1 MNYIKN
7 KIDYI
12 SSDQE
17 IIEKLRTIPLGRI
30 NKIILWCFSTNNK
43 ILRLLIKLILH
54 IELPS
59 PPPKGLRL
67 GHPFNVVVHGQ
78 VDIGENTTIFQGVTI
93 GESRIGNRRGIPH
106 IGSNVIIYPNS
117 IVVGNVKIGNGAIIG
132 AGSVV
137 TIDIPDNAVAI
148 GNPARVLRILNHK

>member
-1 MNYIKN
+1 MKYK
-7 KIDYI
+7 KEEIDYM
-12 SSDQE
+12 SSDYE
-17 IIEKLRTIPLGRI
+17 IIEKLRMIPLGRA
-30 NKIILWCFSTNNK
+30 NKIILWCFSINNK
-43 ILRLLIKLILH
+43 VLRLLIKFTLH

-78 VDIGENTTIFQGVTI
+78 VKIGENTTIFQGVTI

-117 IVVGNVKIGNGAIIG
+117 IVIGNVKIGNGAIIG

-137 TIDIPDNAVAI
+137 TIDIPDNAVVI
-148 GNPARVLRILNHK
+148 GNPARILRIINNR